1 MIESNREHIHLI
13 SKHSTLSQKEIHTA
27 LHTFVYPDK
36 SNWTKFLRVFFIS
49 LGIGFATAGIIF
61 FFAYNWADLHKFAK
75 LGLTQGLLLMTV
87 ASAYFLK
94 DNLLLKN
101 VLLTAASMLV
111 GVLFAVFG
119 QIYQTGANA
128 YDFFL
133 GWTVFIGLWV
143 VVSNFAPLWLL
154 FITLINITLCMYADQ
169 VAFYWSENFLFTILF
184 ILNAAIMMLFAVFS
198 KIQSSIAIPNWFLNC
213 LVFAV
218 GSIAS
223 IGNINSIFENIQIHN
238 LPILFLLSVIVYSIL
253 IVYSLKHKIISYIA
267 MMAFSII
274 SIISALIIKVGDDLG
289 MLLVVSLF
297 IVISVTVV
305 IKALLSLQNKWSNE

>member
-1 MIESNREHIHLI
+1 MIESNRENIHLI
-13 SKHSTLSQKEIHTA
+13 SKHSNLSEKEINTA
-27 LHTFVYPDK
+27 LQKFVYADK
-36 SNWTKFLRVFFIS
+36 PNWTRFLQFFFIS

-75 LGLTQGLLLMTV
+75 LGLTQGLLIMTIV
-87 ASAYFLK
+87 SAFIFK
-94 DNLLLKN
+94 KN
-101 VLLTAASMLV
+101 ILVRNVVLTAASILV

-133 GWTVFIGLWV
+133 GWSVFITVWV
-143 VVSNFAPLWLL
+143 IVSNFAPLW
-154 FITLINITLCMYADQ
+154 FIFIALINVTLCMFADQ
-169 VAFYWSENFLFTILF
+169 VAFYWSDNFLFTMLF
-184 ILNAAIMMLFAVFS
+184 ILNAVIMMLFALLS
-198 KIQSSIAIPNWFLNC
+198 KMQSTIAVPNWFLNC

-218 GSIAS
+218 ASIAS
-223 IGNINSIFENIQIHN
+223 IGNINNVFENDQTHIF
-238 LPILFLLSVIVYSIL
+238 PVLFLLTAAVYAL
-253 IVYSLKHKIISYIA
+253 VALYSLKHKIISYIA
-267 MMAFSII
+267 IMAFSVI
-274 SIISALIIKVGDDLG
+274 SIISALIIKVADDFG